1 MACFPAS
8 QTHWLLDMSEVI
20 LYEYKGQYIVYTL
33 KPIFDTKLA
42 KAETGKLLF
51 SILGYR
57 FTEEYYSTVC
67 MGYRCYSYWRLP
79 KWRYLHFGLLGLQV
93 VQIEDIPPSTCR
105 PAQGQLTVRGLEAG
119 NGWFPV
125 TLDDGS

>member
-1 MACFPAS
+1 VACFPAS

-57 FTEEYYSTVC
+57 FTEEYYG
-67 MGYRCYSYWRLP
+67 MY
-79 KWRYLHFGLLGLQV
+79 GL
-93 VQIEDIPPSTCR
+93 
-105 PAQGQLTVRGLEAG
+105 
-119 NGWFPV
+119 
-125 TLDDGS
+125 

>member
-1 MACFPAS
+1 
-8 QTHWLLDMSEVI
+8 MSEVI

-57 FTEEYYSTVC
+57 FTEEYYG
-67 MGYRCYSYWRLP
+67 MY
-79 KWRYLHFGLLGLQV
+79 GL
-93 VQIEDIPPSTCR
+93 
-105 PAQGQLTVRGLEAG
+105 
-119 NGWFPV
+119 
-125 TLDDGS
+125 